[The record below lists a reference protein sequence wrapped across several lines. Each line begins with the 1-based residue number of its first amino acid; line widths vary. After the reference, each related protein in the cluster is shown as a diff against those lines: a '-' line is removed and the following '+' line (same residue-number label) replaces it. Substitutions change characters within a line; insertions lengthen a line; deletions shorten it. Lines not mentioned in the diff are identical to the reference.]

1 MFRADAHVIRLA
13 TDHDA
18 AALRRLAALDQARP
32 LTGRVL
38 IGEIAGEPAAALSM
52 KTGAVIA
59 DPFQRTEELRVY
71 MRMRAAAI
79 EAVEREPSLRERLLD
94 AVRRGAPVRSM
105 A

>member
-13 TDHDA
+13 TEHDA
-18 AALRRLAALDQARP
+18 AALRRLAALDQAPP

-52 KTGAVIA
+52 KTGAAIA
-59 DPFQRTEELRVY
+59 DPFRHTEELRVY

-79 EAVEREPSLRERLLD
+79 EAVEREPSLRERMLD
-94 AVRRGAPVRSM
+94 AVRRPTLA